1 MGRFGLRFSV
11 AMATVWM
18 ALALTPVQQA
28 EAVHLDI
35 GGRGQVLLYPYYTVN
50 NHQQTLVS
58 LTNTSSV
65 AQAAKVR
72 FNEGY
77 NGRPVLD
84 FNLFLSPFDS
94 WTATV
99 FALRDAGVDSDGA
112 AILTRDTSC
121 IAPLFAEEGTSVNG
135 TPYAAFREFAYR
147 TPDDGGPYTIDR
159 TREGSIEIISM
170 SNVAAP
176 LASAIAHGSN
186 GSPPTGCA
194 LVRNLQPGDVGVQST
209 PSGGLMGA
217 VSIINGGQGTY
228 LSARAEALGGFTGV
242 GIFTYPGS
250 IFPDL
255 ALVNDGA
262 GNLANQ
268 ATAHVFD
275 ANGKAQALTY
285 PGPDSRSRRVDA
297 VSAVLMADRIYNEY
311 QISPAL
317 GAASDWVVTMPTKPF
332 YVDTLYIGDV
342 TPSAIPPFY
351 YVYDGWI
358 GGGLGRFS
366 PTKFS
371 RLLYS
376 REGIES
382 IVASGCGW
390 ICPPGHPSPSLTT
403 TVNVIPI
410 NTNVVTESSVLGSRL
425 VSTIPRNPGERIF
438 SDSGWMRVNLDT
450 AFLELHALLPSAEGK
465 VLRGLPVIGYWASN
479 IVNNNIGNGVLANY
493 AAAVRHATSVTC
505 VKESDGSPCD

>member
-1 MGRFGLRFSV
+1 MRTFGIGFAAMLAIAAMGS
-11 AMATVWM
+11 A
-18 ALALTPVQQA
+18 Q
-28 EAVHLDI
+28 AVHLDI

-50 NHQQTLVS
+50 NGQQTLLSV
-58 LTNTSSV
+58 TNTSSV

-77 NGRPVLD
+77 NGRPVFD

-99 FALRDAGVDSDGA
+99 FALRDAGINSDGA
-112 AILTRDTSC
+112 AVLTRDTSC
-121 IAPLFAEEGTSVNG
+121 TAPLFAEDGTSING
-135 TPYAAFREFAYR
+135 TPYAVFREFAYL

-159 TREGSIEIISM
+159 TREGSIEIIAM
-170 SNVAAP
+170 ANLDAP
-176 LASAIAHGSN
+176 LAAAVAHGSN

-194 LVRNLQPGDVGVQST
+194 QVRNLQPGDVGVQST

-255 ALVNDGA
+255 ASVNDGA

-297 VSAVLMADRIYNEY
+297 VSAVLMADLIYNEY

-332 YVDTLYIGDV
+332 YVDTFYIGHV
-342 TPSAIPPFY
+342 ATSAIPPFY
-351 YVYDGWI
+351 YIYDAGN
-358 GGGLGRFS
+358 GGVPIHFS

-371 RLLYS
+371 RFLYS
-376 REGIES
+376 REGVS
-382 IVASGCGW
+382 TFPTVCGFL
-390 ICPPGHPSPSLTT
+390 CQPMLPSPSFSR

-450 AFLELHALLPSAEGK
+450 AFLESHALLPSAEGK

-493 AAAVRHATSVTC
+493 AAAVRHASSVTC
-505 VKESDGSPCD
+505 VKASDATPCD